1 MKNIVIDTCVFIH
14 IIRETITGNNC
25 LEALTRFD
33 EAPNIIISV
42 VSKAELESFIVQ
54 NNWGRLKIKKLNKIL
69 NEITY
74 IDISNADGLL
84 IDAYTQIDGFSK
96 RKIKDKAG
104 NFLTG
109 SARKMGKNDLFVP
122 RKSRKF
128 NARFFAHRLS
138 NSASTNRFGFYTKTC
153 FNGNSICIDIYQD
166 R

>member
-109 SARKMGKNDLFVP
+109 SARKMGKNDLWIAATAYALEIPLMTTDGDFD
-122 RKSRKF
+122 
-128 NARFFAHRLS
+128 HL
-138 NSASTNRFGFYTKTC
+138 
-153 FNGNSICIDIYQD
+153 NGIFMNVIKIK
-166 R
+166 